1 MKAHSTHF
9 DPGLQPERTSLAW
22 RRTILS
28 VVAGTLVSARLLHD
42 TLGSTALIASTVLIV
57 AAGFALYLS
66 HRKHRIVT
74 AQLLSGRHRRYLP
87 DGRLQATVAV
97 LTVALGLIAAVYVF
111 VD

>member
-1 MKAHSTHF
+1 M
-9 DPGLQPERTSLAW
+9 
-22 RRTILS
+22 
-28 VVAGTLVSARLLHD
+28 
-42 TLGSTALIASTVLIV
+42 
-57 AAGFALYLS
+57 
-66 HRKHRIVT
+66 T